1 MIKEKEVNEMEA
13 LEIVTLDRDETD
25 KTTRIGTIL
34 SPEMRD
40 SLIQF
45 L

>member
-25 KTTRIGTIL
+25 KTMKIGKTL
-34 SPEMRD
+34 SPKMRA
-40 SLIQF
+40 SLI
-45 L
+45 